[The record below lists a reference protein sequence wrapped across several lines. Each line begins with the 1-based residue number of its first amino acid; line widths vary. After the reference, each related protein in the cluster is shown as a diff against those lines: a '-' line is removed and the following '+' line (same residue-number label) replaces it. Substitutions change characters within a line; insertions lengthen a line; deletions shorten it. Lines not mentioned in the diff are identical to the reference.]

1 MLHIF
6 LCSPAAVARPRPR
19 PSRRPRRSGLLQ
31 SNVIIFAIYT
41 FSCCRRCCLCCCLR
55 CCRRG
60 SNKLLSI
67 LPFATKAGRSR
78 DQSQFSY
85 DIQAHLFLLL
95 PLLLPLL
102 LQLQLQLHVGWAQ
115 RSCRHLLLL
124 LPLLG
129 SSAKLNHCRLIDNR
143 AKPSCLLQPAAPAAA

>member
-19 PSRRPRRSGLLQ
+19 PTRRPRRSGLLQ

-41 FSCCRRCCLCCCLR
+41 FSCCRRCCCLR

-95 PLLLPLL
+95 PLLLPLLL

-143 AKPSCLLQPAAPAAA
+143 AKPSCLLQPAAPVAA